1 MTSGISSD
9 TPLMQSSPQGKYG
22 PIAPDRET
30 KIQAALG
37 EIDRATIVLVFA
49 LSMAVSCSL
58 LAFGDSKALE
68 GTLLANGSGFWWLPY
83 CAAWLWCGRA
93 IRKSRATWPQ
103 FHSGRSE
110 SIFLP
115 SNLLLWAGIL
125 LLCWQTLVLVFVVI
139 ANSLSGNFPSRE
151 LISNEVFSG
160 YMMAAVGFPVLWAI
174 SCLVKVYETLQWV
187 KVLNG
192 EKDDAPLTLGDSV
205 ATKPFPNPTRPGSKL
220 APEEG
225 GT

>member
-1 MTSGISSD
+1 MTSSISSG
-9 TPLMQSSPQGKYG
+9 PSVMHSSPQGKYG

-37 EIDRATIVLVFA
+37 EIDRAMIVLVFA

-58 LAFGDSKALE
+58 LAFGNSKALE
-68 GTLLANGSGFWWLPY
+68 DTLLANGSGFWWLPY
-83 CAAWLWCGRA
+83 CVAWLWCGIA

-125 LLCWQTLVLVFVVI
+125 LVCWQTLVLVFVVI
-139 ANSLSGNFPSRE
+139 ANLLSGDFPSRE
-151 LISNEVFSG
+151 LISNEAFSG
-160 YMMAAVGFPVLWAI
+160 YMMAVVSFPVLWAI
-174 SCLVKVYETLQWV
+174 SCLMKVYETFQWV
-187 KVLNG
+187 KVLHG
-192 EKDDAPLTLGDSV
+192 EKASAPLTQGHSV
-205 ATKPFPNPTRPGSKL
+205 ATEPFQNPTNPGSKPT
-220 APEEG
+220 PEEAR
-225 GT
+225 T